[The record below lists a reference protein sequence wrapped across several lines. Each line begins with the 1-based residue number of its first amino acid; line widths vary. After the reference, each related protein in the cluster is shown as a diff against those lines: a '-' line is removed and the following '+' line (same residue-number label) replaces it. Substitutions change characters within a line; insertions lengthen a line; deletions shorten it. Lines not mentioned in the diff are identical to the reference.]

1 MRNINISVYKFNE
14 LSRDVQNKV
23 IQRYRNYELADLLY
37 EDLKNI
43 MKREL
48 NNYTDNL
55 DFILAYSLNSCQG
68 DGVSF
73 TGSAESKEEL
83 FTLASLVYDNKIPK
97 NILRLINWDI
107 IYKIDFVRS
116 NYRYV
121 HKYSVQIN
129 IIENYN
135 TNKDYCH
142 ISRAMTEFE
151 KAINKWYLNICDDL
165 EKFGYIT
172 IENMYSDDNI
182 KSYIEANECEFF
194 IDGKDFLLVLQ
205 TYTTNNILAGVKSS
219 L

>member
-1 MRNINISVYKFNE
+1 MRNVNVNVYEFKE
-14 LSRDVQNKV
+14 LSKDTQDKV
-23 IQRYRNYELADLLY
+23 IKRYRDELTDSLNQYLEA
-37 EDLKNI
+37 I
-43 MKREL
+43 MCQEF

-55 DFILAYSLNSCQG
+55 DFSLDYSLDCCQG

-116 NYRYV
+116 NYYYV
-121 HKYSVQIN
+121 HKYSVHIN
-129 IIENYN
+129 IIDNYN

-165 EKFGYIT
+165 EKFGYTT

-182 KSYIEANECEFF
+182 KSFIEANECEFS
-194 IDGKDFLLVLQ
+194 IDGRDFL
-205 TYTTNNILAGVKSS
+205 
-219 L
+219 

>member
-14 LSRDVQNKV
+14 LSKDARDKV
-23 IQRYRNYELADLLY
+23 IQRYQDELADLLNQY
-37 EDLKNI
+37 LEDI

-55 DFILAYSLNSCQG
+55 DFILDYSLNSCQG

-83 FTLASLVYDNKIPK
+83 FKLASLVYDNKIPK

-116 NYRYV
+116 NYHYV

-129 IIENYN
+129 IIDNYN

-172 IENMYSDDNI
+172 IENMYSEDTI
-182 KSYIEANECEFF
+182 KSYIESNEFEFF
-194 IDGKDFLLVLQ
+194 IDGRDFL
-205 TYTTNNILAGVKSS
+205 
-219 L
+219 